1 MTESPR
7 DPHPRLTRVSTVTW
21 RALVIVAGVVVLAT
35 ALGYVGPVVIA
46 LFAAMLFAA
55 LAGPVMRL
63 LHKVMPKV
71 LSMILSLLLIAGV
84 VSTIFYF
91 VIASVISEG
100 PKVIPAVE
108 SGLNEIQSWLK
119 EGPLQL
125 SDDTIATVMKE
136 ISNLGS
142 QIGSDILT
150 TAGSVLGDAGTFIT
164 AGSVF
169 IFGIIF
175 FLMSPD
181 RIWGWVLGWLPE
193 TPRRHVD
200 NAGRIAWQSLSGYT
214 KGIVVVALLD
224 GLLVYI
230 GLAIMQVPLAPVLAA
245 LVFLG
250 AFIPV
255 IGAPVATA
263 FAAVV
268 ALAERGPFIAI
279 LVVALTVV
287 VGSFDGD
294 VLQPLVM
301 GRAVNIHP
309 LAIVVLIA
317 AGAVSFGIIGALVAV
332 PLGSRSGLPAVPA
345 VGAGRPDSSELA
357 RQSGGRS
364 GAACSPHL
372 RGLLSVCDA
381 DTDRRSGV
389 SPWGQ

>member
-1 MTESPR
+1 VTDSSP
-7 DPHPRLTRVSTVTW
+7 DPHPRLTRVSTITW
-21 RALVIVAGVVVLAT
+21 RSLVIVAGVVVVAT
-35 ALGYVGPVVIA
+35 GLGYVGPVVIA

-55 LAGPVMRL
+55 LAGPIMRL
-63 LHKVMPKV
+63 LRTFLPKIV
-71 LSMILSLLLIAGV
+71 AMILSLMVIASV

-108 SGLNEIQSWLK
+108 SGLSEIQSWLK
-119 EGPLQL
+119 DGPMKL
-125 SDDTIATVMKE
+125 SDDTIATIMKE
-136 ISNLGS
+136 ISDLGG
-142 QIGSDILT
+142 QIGSDIL
-150 TAGSVLGDAGTFIT
+150 ASVGSVLGDAGTFIT

-181 RIWGWVLGWLPE
+181 RIWGWALGWLPE

-224 GLLVYI
+224 GLLVYV

-268 ALAERGPFIAI
+268 ALAERGPLIAI

-317 AGAVSFGIIGALVAV
+317 AGAISFGIIGALVAV
-332 PLGSRSGLPAVPA
+332 PIGSAAYGVLKYATGRDPDFPLAPPSVPTEPTPA
-345 VGAGRPDSSELA
+345 G
-357 RQSGGRS
+357 
-364 GAACSPHL
+364 
-372 RGLLSVCDA
+372 
-381 DTDRRSGV
+381 
-389 SPWGQ
+389 